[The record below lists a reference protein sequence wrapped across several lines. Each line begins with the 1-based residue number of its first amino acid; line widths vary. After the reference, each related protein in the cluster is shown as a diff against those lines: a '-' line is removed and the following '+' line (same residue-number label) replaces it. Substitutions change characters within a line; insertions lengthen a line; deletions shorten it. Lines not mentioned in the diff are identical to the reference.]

1 MVVGN
6 VSIVDM
12 VVVMSVVDMIDGDNV
27 VDNVVDIAEMLLRY
41 WC

>member
-12 VVVMSVVDMIDGDNV
+12 VVVMSVVDIIDGDNV
-27 VDNVVDIAEMLLRY
+27 VDNVVDIAEMLLRH

>member
-27 VDNVVDIAEMLLRY
+27 VDNVVDIAEMLLRL